1 MTILQM
7 TGALELGLIYG
18 LVALGVYL
26 TFRVLNFP
34 DLTVDGSFP
43 LGAAVSISMIY
54 AGYDPILATVS
65 AILAGCF
72 AGLITGILATRFKIL
87 DLISGIIT
95 MTALYSI
102 NIRIMQGKPNISIM
116 NQPTIIS
123 TLKDWIS
130 PYFGKFS
137 LSVILLILIALI
149 LYGVYRFLSS
159 QLGLAI
165 RATGNNARMARA
177 NGISDNLMILI
188 GLALSNGLIALG
200 GSLFAQENA
209 FSDVNMGIGT
219 IIAGFAS
226 VILGE
231 ALIPARR
238 LKYQLL
244 ACILGAIVYR
254 TIVAVALNGSDF
266 GLEATDLNLITAL
279 ILTLALVYP
288 RLKGQKQ

>member
-1 MTILQM
+1 MTLLQL

-18 LVALGVYL
+18 LVALGVFL

-43 LGAAVSISMIY
+43 LGAAVSISMISV
-54 AGYDPILATVS
+54 GYDPILATLA
-65 AILAGCF
+65 AILAGCG
-72 AGLITGILATRFKIL
+72 AGLVTGILATRFKIL

-102 NIRIMQGKPNISIM
+102 NIRVMQGKPNNSIM
-116 NQPTIIS
+116 DKPTLVES
-123 TLKDWIS
+123 LKS
-130 PYFGKFS
+130 VVFPYFGNFS
-137 LSVILLILIALI
+137 LTIVLVVLIAAILLLI
-149 LYGVYRFLSS
+149 YRFLSS
-159 QLGLAI
+159 EFGLAL

-177 NGISDNLMILI
+177 NGVSDKFMVLI
-188 GLALSNGLIALG
+188 GLAISNGLIALG

-231 ALIPARR
+231 ALFSSRR

-244 ACILGAIVYR
+244 ACIFGAIIYR
-254 TIVAVALNGSDF
+254 CVVALALNGSDF
-266 GLEATDLNLITAL
+266 GLEATDLNLITAI

-288 RLKGQKQ
+288 RLKGQK

>member
-1 MTILQM
+1 MTLLQL

-26 TFRVLNFP
+26 TFRILNFP

-43 LGAAVSISMIY
+43 LGASVSISMISL
-54 AGYDPILATVS
+54 GYDPVFATG
-65 AILAGCF
+65 AALLAGCL
-72 AGLITGILATRFKIL
+72 AGVITGILATRFKIL
-87 DLISGIIT
+87 DLIAGIIT

-116 NQPTIIS
+116 DQTTVVS
-123 TLKDWIS
+123 SLKSMIY
-130 PYFGKFS
+130 PYLGNFS
-137 LSVILLILIALI
+137 LTVLMVIVVSLVI
-149 LYGVYRFLSS
+149 YGVYRFLSS
-159 QLGLAI
+159 AMGLAL

-177 NGISDNLMILI
+177 NGISDKTMILV

-209 FSDVNMGIGT
+209 FSDVNIGIGT

-231 ALIPARR
+231 AILPARR
-238 LKYQLL
+238 LKYQLM
-244 ACILGAIVYR
+244 ACIVGAILYR
-254 TIVAVALNGSDF
+254 TVVAVALNGSDF
-266 GLEATDLNLITAL
+266 GLEATDLNLVTAV

-288 RLKGQKQ
+288 KLKGQK

>member
-1 MTILQM
+1 MTILQL

-26 TFRVLNFP
+26 TFRILNFP

-54 AGYDPILATVS
+54 AGYNPVFATFA
-65 AILAGCF
+65 AIIAGAI

-95 MTALYSI
+95 MTALYSV

-116 NQPTIIS
+116 NQSTII
-123 TLKDWIS
+123 TDLKAWVS
-130 PYFGKFS
+130 PYLGMFS
-137 LSVILLILIALI
+137 LSVILIVLIALI
-149 LYGVYRFLSS
+149 IYILYRFLSS

-165 RATGNNARMARA
+165 RATGNNATMARA
-177 NGISDNLMILI
+177 NGISDHLMVLI

-231 ALIPARR
+231 AFIPARR

-254 TIVAVALNGSDF
+254 TIVAFALNGSDF
-266 GLEATDLNLITAL
+266 GLEATDLNLVTAV
-279 ILTLALVYP
+279 ILTVALVYP
-288 RLKGQKQ
+288 KLKRQK